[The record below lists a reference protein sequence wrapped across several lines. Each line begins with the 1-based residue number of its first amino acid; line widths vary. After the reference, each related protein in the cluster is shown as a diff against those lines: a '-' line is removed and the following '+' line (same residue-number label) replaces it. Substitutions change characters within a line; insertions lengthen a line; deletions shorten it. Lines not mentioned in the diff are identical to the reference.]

1 MDQPDAG
8 RLNRKSGGKIMSGL
22 YERLSTA
29 ILEGDAEKTPKLVQK
44 ALDKE
49 LAAKDILDSGL
60 VVGMNEV
67 GVRFKRGDMFVP
79 EVLMSADAMQAGLQI
94 LRPELVASGV
104 KLIGKILLGTV
115 KGDLH
120 DIGKNLVGMMCEGAG
135 FEVIDLGFDVEPEAF
150 IEAIKEHQPDIV
162 GMSAMLTTTMRAM
175 GHTIKAIAE
184 AGLREQTKVAVGG
197 APVDAEFARRIGADG
212 YGSNAPSGV
221 DLAKQLVGAV

>member
-1 MDQPDAG
+1 
-8 RLNRKSGGKIMSGL
+8 MSSL

-49 LAAKDILDSGL
+49 LAPKDILDSGL

-67 GVRFKRGDMFVP
+67 GVCFKRGDMFVP
-79 EVLMSADAMQAGLQI
+79 EVLMSADAMQAGMKI
-94 LRPELVASGV
+94 LRPELVASGA

-135 FEVIDLGFDVEPEAF
+135 FEVIDIGVDVEPEVF
-150 IEAIKEHQPDIV
+150 IEVIKEHQPDIV

-175 GHTIKAIAE
+175 GHTIKAIEE
-184 AGLREQTKVAVGG
+184 AGLREQIKVMGGG

-221 DLAKQLVGAV
+221 DLAKQLVGAA